1 MTTFNRKCNY
11 NNETKNQLWM
21 SVIGDMHDSIC
32 GCDQPF
38 AHLLDNIFPEGH
50 RDRDKP
56 ISYIINRDYLQC
68 HSGGPEEEDGG
79 MAPGTSAATLKQ
91 EEEKEGDD
99 FPEENNVEELLAAVT
114 DAEKR

>member
-1 MTTFNRKCNY
+1 
-11 NNETKNQLWM
+11 M

-50 RDRDKP
+50 RDRNKP
-56 ISYIINRDYLQC
+56 ISYIINRDYQQC
-68 HSGGPEEEDGG
+68 HSGGQEEEDGG
-79 MAPGTSAATLKQ
+79 MAPGTSAATLK
-91 EEEKEGDD
+91 EEKDKEED

>member
-1 MTTFNRKCNY
+1 
-11 NNETKNQLWM
+11 M

-32 GCDQPF
+32 GCEQPF

-56 ISYIINRDYLQC
+56 VSYIIHRDFLQC
-68 HSGGPEEEDGG
+68 LSGGPEEKDGG
-79 MAPGTSAATLKQ
+79 MAAGTSAATLKQ
-91 EEEKEGDD
+91 EKEKEED

>member
-1 MTTFNRKCNY
+1 
-11 NNETKNQLWM
+11 M

-50 RDRDKP
+50 RDRNKP
-56 ISYIINRDYLQC
+56 ISYIIARDIKQC

-79 MAPGTSAATLKQ
+79 MAAGTSAATLK
-91 EEEKEGDD
+91 EEPGEKEED
-99 FPEENNVEELLAAVT
+99 FPEESNVEELLAAVT